1 MEKVTITTDKI
12 TLGQFLK
19 YKNLISGGGRAKF
32 FLMENDVLVNDELEV
47 RRGRKL
53 YPGDIV
59 SIGGIGEYQIVN
71 DDADS

>member
-32 FLMENDVLVNDELEV
+32 FLMENDVLINDELEV

-53 YPGDIV
+53 YPGDCV
-59 SIGGIGEYQIVN
+59 SIGGIGEYKIVN